1 MSNPICAVCKQ
12 PVGPVSRTLAPGVE
26 VCMRCNPFRR
36 CGSRVA
42 GIVCLGIME
51 SRPTPNDMG
60 RRVCDLCGRKD
71 RA

>member
-1 MSNPICAVCKQ
+1 MSNPLCAVCKQ

-36 CGSRVA
+36 CGKIIDGV
-42 GIVCLGIME
+42 VCLGIME
-51 SRPTPNDMG
+51 HAGTPNDMT
-60 RRVCDLCGRKD
+60 RLVCDICGRKD